1 MREEVFVQYLY
12 GSFREE
18 VLKFQGRCFEELLT
32 KKLDDVVWG
41 EVVKFEGGGMCPI
54 SVFVPYFILWKN
66 QKRVA
71 LDLHKKQCR
80 DKGEPRPISQFFF
93 LTLLDGGNY
102 KMRYFG
108 GSGGRIEAS
117 WRPLGGSTDDLWKP
131 FGGPLKGP
139 MGALRAA

>member
-1 MREEVFVQYLY
+1 MTWSGGRLSSLREEVFVQYLY

-18 VLKFQGRCFEELLT
+18 VVKFQGRCFEELLT
-32 KKLDDVVWG
+32 RKLDDVVRG

-80 DKGEPRPISQFFF
+80 DKGEQRPISKFCFFTF
-93 LTLLDGGNY
+93 RWWELQ
-102 KMRYFG
+102 MRYFFG
-108 GSGGRIEAS
+108 REAGS
-117 WRPLGGSTDDLWKP
+117 RPLGGLLEAQRTTCGSL
-131 FGGPLKGP
+131 L
-139 MGALRAA
+139 GAS